1 MNEWLT
7 EHMGIAYLIIFVLIA
22 YVYNK
27 VFRVRKLP
35 LLKEAV
41 VYVLIALGSLML
53 LIFQIDASLPIIQS
67 LLIAVAMMALYR
79 IRVWQLGR
87 KKGESVQKHT
97 NENSKE
103 G

>member
-1 MNEWLT
+1 MGINSWLT
-7 EHMGIAYLIIFVLIA
+7 EHMGVAYVLIFIMIA

-35 LLKEAV
+35 ILKTAV
-41 VYVLIALGSLML
+41 VYLIIALGSLML

-67 LLIAVAMMALYR
+67 LSAVIIMMVIYR
-79 IRVWQLGR
+79 LRVFYLSR
-87 KKGESVQKHT
+87 NKHG
-97 NENSKE
+97 KE

>member
-7 EHMGIAYLIIFVLIA
+7 EHMGIAYIIIFVLIA

-35 LLKEAV
+35 LLKEAL
-41 VYVLIALGSLML
+41 VYLLIALGSLML

-87 KKGESVQKHT
+87 KKGTTGQPDD
-97 NENSKE
+97 NAKE